1 MEKIPY
7 NKEDTSELVMLK
19 RIINYLEFNGIEGH
33 WDLTGFYLL
42 IKKARALIVDGTP
55 LEHWSTT
62 KADFAIPSGERF
74 TDFTISSDEKFTEA
88 EEREARILVDRI
100 RLSKKAVKQKKEA
113 MNDNNS

>member
-42 IKKARALIVDGTP
+42 INKAKALIVDGTP
-55 LEHWSTT
+55 LEHWDSP
-62 KADFAIPSGERF
+62 KRDLA
-74 TDFTISSDEKFTEA
+74 ISSDEKYTET
-88 EEREARILVDRI
+88 EKREARILVDRV
-100 RLSKKAVKQKKEA
+100 RLSEEAVKQKKED